1 MTEHLAWPSLKSSRN
16 STTGTLLYFKRC
28 LFQSL
33 LEKPTSLANASLQGK
48 FSFFLTVQWRSF
60 TLEMAHPLHG
70 SECVSPASD
79 RLVLL
84 NWVNVLLTCV
94 LKEVTVEA
102 AKTNAM
108 FAAIL
113 NAQAVL
119 IDSLV
124 DDSRKSIGKSA
135 VADVRRTIRLNADA
149 IPTMMD
155 VALANASTCT
165 PSYRNAV
172 LIGTIIDV
180 SLRLKT
186 RSDGKA
192 MIEHAEA
199 RLTEYYLKNIVSSRT
214 AVHTAALDSFND
226 FITHIVTKQKF
237 EAEYLPV
244 LDKMMLRSPEIVL
257 LGTFLI
263 RHAAQCHE

>member
-1 MTEHLAWPSLKSSRN
+1 M
-16 STTGTLLYFKRC
+16 
-28 LFQSL
+28 
-33 LEKPTSLANASLQGK
+33 
-48 FSFFLTVQWRSF
+48 
-60 TLEMAHPLHG
+60 
-70 SECVSPASD
+70 
-79 RLVLL
+79 
-84 NWVNVLLTCV
+84 
-94 LKEVTVEA
+94 EA
-102 AKTNAM
+102 ANTSAM

-135 VADVRRTIRLNADA
+135 VADVRRSIRLNADA

-155 VALANASTCT
+155 VALANAATCT

-186 RSDGKA
+186 RSDGKSMVEA
-192 MIEHAEA
+192 AEA
-199 RLTEYYLKNIVSSRT
+199 RLTDYYLKNIVSSRT

-226 FITHIVTKQKF
+226 FISHIVTKPKF

-257 LGTFLI
+257 LGKGFFCVRRSVDHGSLI
-263 RHAAQCHE
+263 FVLQLWLASHLHFRLIPHPSLLPNGWSLSSTTSDPPHLPPSREPRHCGKHWHTCVVKPTH

>member
-1 MTEHLAWPSLKSSRN
+1 M
-16 STTGTLLYFKRC
+16 
-28 LFQSL
+28 
-33 LEKPTSLANASLQGK
+33 ANASLQGK

-108 FAAIL
+108 FAAIV

-192 MIEHAEA
+192 MVEHAEA